1 MNGEEKIILPT
12 KKEISD
18 LVTPFFLGLIRKIKE
33 DIQEERFN
41 TALSNLNIL
50 KGLIEEVKD
59 IDELLDNE

>member
-18 LVTPFFLGLIRKIKE
+18 LVTPLFLGLTKKIRE
-33 DIQEERFN
+33 NVEEEYFN

-50 KGLIEEVKD
+50 KELIEVVKD